1 MHSLIMPLNQSLQA
15 DLTANGP
22 IPFAEFMQ
30 QALYSPKWGYYNRLN
45 PVLGADG
52 DFITAPE
59 LTPLFGYT
67 LANQCEAIL
76 KQLSQPDL
84 FEFGAGTGRLCIDIL
99 TRLETLKQLPEIYHI
114 LEPSGAL
121 RALQQ
126 QNIQHALPPH
136 LASIVQWH
144 TTLPDTPFEGIIIA
158 NEILDA
164 MPVHR
169 FLKTKD
175 GVFESMIGLDK
186 NKQLIEQFEPCQNKA
201 LQQHV
206 EQVVQHDN
214 LPYASE
220 ANLSIQP
227 WLNTCFSLLTR
238 GVVLLIDYGFPQ
250 HEYYHPDR
258 HQGTLMCHY
267 QHTAHANPLL
277 HPGDEDI
284 TAHVDFTHVADSAL
298 HAGFQVTGYTNQ
310 AAFLL
315 GNGLLS
321 LTDALPHHTK
331 EKINAQQAVKK
342 LLQPHEMGELFKVMG
357 LSKAFDIPLE
367 GFQLHDKRASL
378 GP

>member
-1 MHSLIMPLNQSLQA
+1 MSLNPSLQTA
-15 DLTANGP
+15 LTTHGP
-22 IPFAEFMQ
+22 MTFAEYMQ
-30 QALYSPKWGYYNRLN
+30 QALYSPEWGYYNRSQ
-45 PVLGADG
+45 PILGRAG

-59 LTPLFGYT
+59 LTPLFGYA

-76 KQLSQPDL
+76 KQYTHPVL
-84 FEFGAGTGRLCIDIL
+84 FEFGAGSGQLCIDIL
-99 TRLETLKQLPEIYHI
+99 THLDAEGACPEMYHI

-126 QNIQHALPPH
+126 HNITEKLPEH
-136 LASIVQWH
+136 LVARVQWH
-144 TTLPDTPFEGIIIA
+144 TTLPETPFEGVIIA
-158 NEILDA
+158 NEVLDA

-169 FLKTKD
+169 FLKTETD
-175 GVFESMIGLDK
+175 VFESMIGLDE
-186 NKQLIEQFEPCQNKA
+186 NNQLIETFEPCQNEMLKK
-201 LQQHV
+201 HV
-206 EQVVQHDN
+206 NHIIQHDQ

-220 ANLSIQP
+220 ANLAIQP
-227 WLNTCFSLLTR
+227 WINTCFSLLKR

-267 QHTAHANPLL
+267 QHKAHANPLL

-298 HAGFQVTGYTNQ
+298 NAGFHVAGYTNQ

-315 GNGLLS
+315 GNGLLD
-321 LTDALPHHTK
+321 LTHALPHEGK
-331 EKINAQQAVKK
+331 AKIRAEQAIKK

-357 LSKAFDIPLE
+357 LSKALDMPLN
-367 GFQLHDKRASL
+367 GFTLHDKRASL
-378 GP
+378 DA